1 MCEHKF
7 VKGSKKDVYYCINC
21 GVLSYKSITSLSV
34 PSLTKTSISLDPLL
48 LKFKSSQFSI
58 DFSNNYIIQYMS
70 VRKKAINFIKTQSNI
85 FYFTKNIIYKAINY
99 LDLIYIN
106 NNVSFDLMPKIC
118 IICIILAI
126 QFNSCCTKNTN
137 MDLQGFSYYLKN
149 MTNIYETEVFCLKC
163 LDYNL
168 GLYSSFDYIDLFF
181 SLGFVFSLEK
191 NHFDI
196 SFIYSK
202 CYECLELIIEDNY
215 FLNFSSYT
223 ITLSLIKIIS
233 QYYGCFDNEIF
244 KKIYGIN
251 FNKDKY
257 LICQQYL
264 IFLLSYN
271 FNIKEKITLFNNN
284 LQSITI
290 NNNKESK
297 INDSSINL
305 SDNRSYCII

>member
-7 VKGSKKDVYYCINC
+7 VKASKKDVYYCINC

-137 MDLQGFSYYLKN
+137 MDLKGFSYYLKN
-149 MTNIYETEVFCLKC
+149 MTDIYETEVFCLKC

-191 NHFDI
+191 VM
-196 SFIYSK
+196 
-202 CYECLELIIEDNY
+202 II
-215 FLNFSSYT
+215 
-223 ITLSLIKIIS
+223 
-233 QYYGCFDNEIF
+233 
-244 KKIYGIN
+244 
-251 FNKDKY
+251 
-257 LICQQYL
+257 
-264 IFLLSYN
+264 
-271 FNIKEKITLFNNN
+271 
-284 LQSITI
+284 
-290 NNNKESK
+290 
-297 INDSSINL
+297 
-305 SDNRSYCII
+305 